1 MFWRTYKRFSSSG
14 QNDPARWGSF
24 SDGDTLLDYCFALFH
39 NHNLIL
45 ELANP
50 EVGAAGVE
58 GDDAVDTGAGTRA
71 ATTNR
76 KRKLDAAASAFQS
89 LVDSS
94 ASMAASAAKHTRFA
108 EMVSLSA
115 TLKNLRDCNAA
126 PGLIRAI
133 EKQLE
138 DAISP
143 RPPTLMMS
151 TGGGASDLPER
162 PSSQGLDSLPRGVSG
177 LGGGPRGESAVTER
191 VDGSVREGTSGDE
204 EEGGG
209 DIYPVGS
216 AD

>member
-24 SDGDTLLDYCFALFH
+24 SDGDTLLDYWFALFR

-58 GDDAVDTGAGTRA
+58 GDEAIDTGVGTRA
-71 ATTNR
+71 VTTNR
-76 KRKLDAAASAFQS
+76 KRKLDASALAFQS

-126 PGLIRAI
+126 PGLIAAI

-143 RPPTLMMS
+143 RTPTPMTS
-151 TGGGASDLPER
+151 TGGGAGELPER
-162 PSSQGLDSLPRGVSG
+162 PSSPGHESFPRGASG
-177 LGGGPRGESAVTER
+177 VGGRARGESAVPER
-191 VDGSVREGTSGDE
+191 ACGIVRESTSGDE
-204 EEGGG
+204 GE
-209 DIYPVGS
+209 VGS
-216 AD
+216 DIIQ